1 MHGKTMR
8 EALQEARDYR
18 DDTNEGGPGSG
29 PQKGG
34 KKQSSADIKKAY
46 GILNDP
52 RFKQGNY
59 SGAAKAIDKL
69 SPGLSN
75 HPDVKNAMKRANEE
89 SQITEKK
96 AEFLRL
102 DFKNKNEVEK
112 LEGWMYKF
120 ISQVNAPYDSVV
132 FNKHRL
138 DGFSVEFEG
147 MDDADAL
154 MTKLKRAGFRFKV
167 DMRENLDLPATG
179 DTTTSNASQE
189 LKEIVESIDDD
200 TLIQIAES
208 NGMGKLIVL
217 DEDGNLANRDEL
229 LELAPLA
236 VLATIARLAPA
247 AVRVAKK
254 APSVIKKG
262 ISTAKD
268 AITKY
273 ANKLDTP
280 KAQPKPN
287 LSKTDRA
294 AVIPSRTN
302 TGQKLDFSKSIKKQ
316 QKGFQKNLRKG
327 IPNEQVEEIVDTT
340 EGFDMGN
347 IRPRDSM
354 GKRLPFN
361 KYPKPKAIKS
371 LIPVPTMNYVGSKTE
386 ASFSKGQMDALV
398 KGFGPLGG
406 SERNKIKMDKVAGIL
421 KKLPKDA
428 LMQLSKANLPMV
440 SKVAKAM
447 TEGGPGSGPQ
457 KDDKK
462 QSSAKREL
470 KKRLAKYRD
479 DDIEKGFFK

>member
-29 PQKGG
+29 PQEGG
-34 KKQSSADIKKAY
+34 KKQSPANIKKAY

-52 RFKQGNY
+52 RYKQGNY

-167 DMRENLDLPATG
+167 DMRENLDLSATG

-189 LKEIVESIDDD
+189 VETVELDEAAFSQAQID
-200 TLIQIAES
+200 TL
-208 NGMGKLIVL
+208 
-217 DEDGNLANRDEL
+217 
-229 LELAPLA
+229 
-236 VLATIARLAPA
+236 
-247 AVRVAKK
+247 KK
-254 APSVIKKG
+254 AYGSFS
-262 ISTAKD
+262 STGVSMKNMDKLKD
-268 AITKY
+268 TMKRYSKDHLSQLA
-273 ANKLDTP
+273 KLD
-280 KAQPKPN
+280 
-287 LSKTDRA
+287 
-294 AVIPSRTN
+294 I
-302 TGQKLDFSKSIKKQ
+302 
-316 QKGFQKNLRKG
+316 
-327 IPNEQVEEIVDTT
+327 
-340 EGFDMGN
+340 
-347 IRPRDSM
+347 
-354 GKRLPFN
+354 
-361 KYPKPKAIKS
+361 
-371 LIPVPTMNYVGSKTE
+371 
-386 ASFSKGQMDALV
+386 
-398 KGFGPLGG
+398 
-406 SERNKIKMDKVAGIL
+406 
-421 KKLPKDA
+421 
-428 LMQLSKANLPMV
+428 PMV
-440 SKVAKAM
+440 SKVAK
-447 TEGGPGSGPQ
+447 
-457 KDDKK
+457 
-462 QSSAKREL
+462 EL
-470 KKRLAKYRD
+470 L
-479 DDIEKGFFK
+479 